1 MSHSHLGA
9 PISRCS
15 SLHHPSM
22 SSYEEDFSD
31 EEDFYDRVS
40 EVFLG
45 FTDVPFEEEDEE
57 PGIEDTFIGGL
68 PIWLHEHSVPAEKD
82 LRCGN
87 CNEYMALLMQAF
99 APRED
104 KPYDR
109 VIYIF
114 ACKNTQVCSKKKG
127 SVKAIRGICKDP
139 ERVAQIKAEQ
149 DAEVQKLLDEK
160 LKIENERKF
169 QIELTKD
176 LFDATKPARQANPF
190 GGNPFDKTPFGEN
203 PFNNEKSISEETP
216 AAKELTYA
224 SVLAKAAPPKMPAK
238 KLSKDSKLPQYPG
251 YFVFTEQEH
260 LKRVTHEP
268 ELEKY
273 KDLIDKMDLSE
284 EKKERSMSNSSASS
298 GSALNSDTSKIA
310 TMLDDTYFENFSSV
324 VAHNPSQVMR
334 YDLGGNPLL
343 YSGKDDVAK
352 VFKSSTI
359 PDPSY
364 NPSSLRQFELQLM
377 PKAIMDLEQYQTK
390 LVKDILGGMSWG
402 TIIVATD
409 VEDGIS
415 SLDEHHVGY
424 VVEYCGVQ
432 WEESV

>member
-1 MSHSHLGA
+1 MYR
-9 PISRCS
+9 SRCS
-15 SLHHPSM
+15 SPLANM

-31 EEDFYDRVS
+31 EEDIYDKVS

-45 FTDVPFEEEDEE
+45 FKDVAFDEEDDE

-68 PIWLHEHSVPAEKD
+68 PIWLHEDSTPADKD
-82 LRCGN
+82 LKCDN
-87 CNEYMALLMQAF
+87 CNEYMALLLQAF

-127 SVKAIRGICKDP
+127 SVRAIRGVCKDP
-139 ERVAQIKAEQ
+139 QRMAQIQAEQ

-169 QIELTKD
+169 QIEVTKD
-176 LFDATKPARQANPF
+176 LFNATKPAGQANPF
-190 GGNPFDKTPFGEN
+190 GGNPFDKSPFGDN
-203 PFNNEKSISEETP
+203 PFKKNEEAEKSASE
-216 AAKELTYA
+216 AKPLTYA
-224 SVLAKAAPPKMPAK
+224 SVLAKAAPAK
-238 KLSKDSKLPQYPG
+238 KPIKALSKDSKLPQYPG
-251 YFVFTEQEH
+251 FFVFTDQEQ
-260 LKRVTHEP
+260 LKKVTLEP

-273 KDLIDKMDLSE
+273 KDLIDKMDPE

-298 GSALNSDTSKIA
+298 GSALNPDTSKIA
-310 TMLDDTYFENFSSV
+310 TMLDDSFFENFSSV
-324 VAHNPSQVMR
+324 VAHNPTQVLR

-352 VFKSSTI
+352 VFKTATI

-364 NPSSLRQFELQLM
+364 NPSSQRQFELQLM
-377 PKAIMDLEQYQTK
+377 PKAIMDLEQYQSK
-390 LVKDILGGMSWG
+390 LVKEILGGMSWG

-409 VEDGIS
+409 VEDGVS
-415 SLDEHHVGY
+415 SLDENHVGY